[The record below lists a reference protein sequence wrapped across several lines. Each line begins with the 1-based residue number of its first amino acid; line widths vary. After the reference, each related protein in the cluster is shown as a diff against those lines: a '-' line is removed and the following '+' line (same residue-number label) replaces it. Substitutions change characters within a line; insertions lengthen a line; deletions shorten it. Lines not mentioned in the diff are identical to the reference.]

1 MHRSTAN
8 SELARRLEAYALAR
22 LSPDAAATARMRS
35 TVMAV
40 ATAGLGA
47 GAGARGVSRTAAT
60 EPTPIFSRRAAGWVG
75 RPRRI
80 AVGLLAASLA
90 LTGVAGAALA
100 SGPGG
105 PLYDARLWI
114 ERAALPSDPGARA
127 TAELGRLEARLG
139 EAVRAADAGNQPA
152 MTAALAAY
160 RQTLDEALEGAD
172 QDDRSARLEAAIA
185 HHRAVLERLLGTV
198 PVQARDA
205 IERAIDKSDKATE
218 KIVNDPKKTPKPNPK
233 PTPRATSG
241 PKPGGAP
248 ARTDRPG
255 QGGGNSN
262 GGSGQDRPAGG

>member
-8 SELARRLEAYALAR
+8 TELAQRLEAYALAR
-22 LSPDAAATARMRS
+22 LSPDAATTARMRS
-35 TVMAV
+35 AVMAV
-40 ATAGLGA
+40 AATRL
-47 GAGARGVSRTAAT
+47 ARGASRTQAA
-60 EPTPIFSRRAAGWVG
+60 EPTPIFSRRAMATVG

-90 LTGVAGAALA
+90 LVGVAGAALA
-100 SGPGG
+100 AGPGG

-127 TAELGRLEARLG
+127 TADLNRLDARLG
-139 EAVRAADAGNQPA
+139 EAVHEADGGNQSGVA
-152 MTAALAAY
+152 AALAAY

-172 QDDRSARLEAAIA
+172 QDDRTAQLEAAIA

-205 IERAIDKSDKATE
+205 IERAIDNSDKAAK
-218 KIVNDPKKTPKPNPK
+218 KITNDPKKTPKPNPK
-233 PTPRATSG
+233 PTPKATSG

-248 ARTDRPG
+248 GGPDSPG
-255 QGGGNSN
+255 QGGGKGN
-262 GGSGQDRPAGG
+262 GGNEQGRPAGS